1 MMVSV
6 TGSNSVDRQDNL
18 SNRNAFPYWVT
29 MLALTYIKCWFIIY
43 FISGFSYILPLS
55 SSITKKTHMVLISII
70 YAKFRF
76 LKGVA
81 PLSVFYLRNNL

>member
-6 TGSNSVDRQDNL
+6 MGSNSVDRQDNL

-43 FISGFSYILPLS
+43 FISGFSYILSLS
-55 SSITKKTHMVLISII
+55 LSITKKHMVLISII

-76 LKGVA
+76 LKDVA